1 MMLEKK
7 RYKQM
12 MMAGNLEG
20 LFALFVKIQVCV
32 RVCVSVFHP
41 IPGEVWI
48 VRGCLHS
55 KHV

>member
-20 LFALFVKIQVCV
+20 LFALFVKIQRCVCV
-32 RVCVSVFHP
+32 CECLSSYS
-41 IPGEVWI
+41 W
-48 VRGCLHS
+48 RGLDC
-55 KHV
+55 